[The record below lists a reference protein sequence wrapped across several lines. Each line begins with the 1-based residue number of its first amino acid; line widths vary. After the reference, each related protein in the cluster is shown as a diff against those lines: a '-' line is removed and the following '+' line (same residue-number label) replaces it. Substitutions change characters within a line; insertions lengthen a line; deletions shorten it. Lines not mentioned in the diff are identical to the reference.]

1 MVHFFAASTA
11 TLEKRV
17 ECGAAAQVHSM
28 GTATQATGQERA
40 FVDLLP
46 SSKVG
51 TIILRAFWLA
61 SPYSG
66 SNLVGGVGGG
76 GGGGGVPV
84 IRMRVLGGMLTAL
97 CLFLGKCVF
106 GSYVMHY
113 GVGIRVF
120 YRPRPR

>member
-28 GTATQATGQERA
+28 GTATQATGLERA

-66 SNLVGGVGGG
+66 TILWGCGGG
-76 GGGGGVPV
+76 GGGACHKDESIWGYANGTV
-84 IRMRVLGGMLTAL
+84 RL
-97 CLFLGKCVF
+97 LGKCLF

-113 GVGIRVF
+113 RVGIRVF
-120 YRPRPR
+120 YRP

>member
-17 ECGAAAQVHSM
+17 ECGAAAQVHSQY
-28 GTATQATGQERA
+28 GHSNPSNRSGKA

-66 SNLVGGVGGG
+66 TILWGCGGAGGG
-76 GGGGGVPV
+76 GACHKDESIWGYVNGTVP
-84 IRMRVLGGMLTAL
+84 
-97 CLFLGKCVF
+97 LFREMPIWF
-106 GSYVMHY
+106 YVMHY

-120 YRPRPR
+120 YRP